1 MKGKEIYI
9 FKSSWSRIIRLNFVF
24 TKLTRER
31 VKSIDFVKQNF
42 AHKFAID
49 KHCLIF

>member
-9 FKSSWSRIIRLNFVF
+9 FRSNWSRIIRLTFVF
-24 TKLTRER
+24 TKLTRES
-31 VKSIDFVKQNF
+31 VKSIDSVKYNF
-42 AHKFAID
+42 THKIAID